1 MKRATQ
7 MMEEGLIT
15 EEQISELLKDMTEE
29 EALRFLETP
38 QVELPMSKEELIRRT
53 LWMGEIVLNF
63 LEETYP
69 EMFRMWLVSE
79 ELLPMVESRVNE
91 AEEVMND
98 YLHRYM
104 CQTSG
109 LDTMEAIQQ
118 NNQVYSEAKEIV
130 IKEILTR
137 PLDFQAR

>member
-1 MKRATQ
+1 MKTATQ

-15 EEQISELLKDMTEE
+15 EEQLPELLKDMTEE
-29 EALRFLETP
+29 EALRFLEIP
-38 QVELPMSKEELIRRT
+38 QVELPMSKEEIIRRT

-91 AEEVMND
+91 AKEVMND
-98 YLHRYM
+98 YLHRNM

-118 NNQVYSEAKEIV
+118 NNQVYSEAKELV

-137 PLDFQAR
+137 PFDFQAR

>member
-1 MKRATQ
+1 MKTATQ

-15 EEQISELLKDMTEE
+15 EEQLPELLKDMTEE
-29 EALRFLETP
+29 EALRFLEIP
-38 QVELPMSKEELIRRT
+38 QVELPMSKEEIIRRT

-91 AEEVMND
+91 AKEVMND
-98 YLHRYM
+98 YLHRNM

-118 NNQVYSEAKEIV
+118 NNQVYSEAKELV

>member
-1 MKRATQ
+1 MKTATQ

-38 QVELPMSKEELIRRT
+38 QVELPMSKEEIIRRT

-91 AEEVMND
+91 AKEVMND

>member
-1 MKRATQ
+1 MKTATQ

-15 EEQISELLKDMTEE
+15 EEQLPELLKDMTEE

-38 QVELPMSKEELIRRT
+38 QVEPPMSKEEIIRRT

-91 AEEVMND
+91 AKEVMND
-98 YLHRYM
+98 YLHRNM

-118 NNQVYSEAKEIV
+118 NNQVYSEAKELV

>member
-1 MKRATQ
+1 MKTATQ

-38 QVELPMSKEELIRRT
+38 QVELPMSKEEIIRRT

-91 AEEVMND
+91 AKEVMND

-109 LDTMEAIQQ
+109 LDTMESIQQ

>member
-1 MKRATQ
+1 MKTATQ

-15 EEQISELLKDMTEE
+15 EEQLPELLKDMTEE

-38 QVELPMSKEELIRRT
+38 QVEPPMSKEEIIRRT

-91 AEEVMND
+91 AKEVMND
-98 YLHRYM
+98 YLHRNM

-118 NNQVYSEAKEIV
+118 NNQVYSEAKEFV